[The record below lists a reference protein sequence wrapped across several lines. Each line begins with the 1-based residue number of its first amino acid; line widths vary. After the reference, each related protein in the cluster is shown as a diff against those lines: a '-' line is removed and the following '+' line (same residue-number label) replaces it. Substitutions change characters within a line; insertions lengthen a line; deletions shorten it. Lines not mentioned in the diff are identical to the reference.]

1 MSVVTE
7 TISANLRRVGECIA
21 RAAYRAN
28 RDPAEV
34 TLVAVSKT
42 QPADAIRAAYEAGVR
57 HFGENRVQEWET
69 KRPLLEDLPATWHLI
84 GHLQSNKVP
93 RAVRL
98 FSRVDSVDSI
108 ALATRIDRCAVGNN
122 AAVPILIEV
131 RMDPAPTKEGVSP
144 ENIHEIAD
152 AILSL
157 PRLQLLGLMC
167 VPPQFAE
174 ADQVRPYFRG
184 LRQLRDT
191 LVRHY
196 GIALPELSMGMS
208 HDFEIAIEEGATHV
222 RIGTAIFGRRPPA

>member
-21 RAAYRAN
+21 RAASRAN

-34 TLVAVSKT
+34 TLVAVTKT

-69 KRPLLEDLPATWHLI
+69 KRPLLEDLQATWHLI

-98 FSRVDSVDSI
+98 FTRVDSVDSV
-108 ALATRIDRCAVGNN
+108 ALATRIDRYAAGDN
-122 AAVPILIEV
+122 ATVPILIEV

-144 ENIHEIAD
+144 ETIHEIAD
-152 AILSL
+152 AILAL
-157 PRLQLLGLMC
+157 PRLQLRGLMC
-167 VPPQFAE
+167 VPPLFAE
-174 ADQVRPYFRG
+174 AEQVRPYFRG